1 MKIVPL
7 VLGLML
13 LAKASAYAQQG
24 SFSYFEANASQ
35 FLDQPV
41 AFYILK
47 IEKTPKNPTIQDG
60 FALYSV
66 TTSDSRGM
74 YESEAHVKVPLKSS
88 QKFLYKHI
96 HSREKKTEY
105 ATITNWSDYK
115 KESELNPIPE
125 HGKFKKA
132 VPGDGVGK
140 YLVGYY
146 FDLSPE

>member
-1 MKIVPL
+1 
-7 VLGLML
+7 
-13 LAKASAYAQQG
+13 
-24 SFSYFEANASQ
+24 
-35 FLDQPV
+35 
-41 AFYILK
+41 
-47 IEKTPKNPTIQDG
+47 
-60 FALYSV
+60 
-66 TTSDSRGM
+66 
-74 YESEAHVKVPLKSS
+74 VKVPLKSS